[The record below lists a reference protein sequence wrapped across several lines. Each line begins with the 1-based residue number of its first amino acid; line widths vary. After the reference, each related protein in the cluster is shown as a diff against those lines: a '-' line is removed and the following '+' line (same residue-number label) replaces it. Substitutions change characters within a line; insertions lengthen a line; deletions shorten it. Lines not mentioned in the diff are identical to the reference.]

1 MSEALAVRE
10 EYRLREWGQI
20 IREHHESGLTA
31 RDFCRERGIS
41 ERSYYYWL
49 RKLRERA
56 ADQPPP
62 ELVRLN
68 EERDVGRMH
77 ISLNGSE
84 LNLPGNI
91 DADLVCAL
99 LKAIQSL

>member
-10 EYRLREWGQI
+10 EYRLREWGQL

-31 RDFCRERGIS
+31 REFCRERGIS

-56 ADQPPP
+56 AEQQSP

-68 EERDVGRMH
+68 DERDIGRLR

-99 LKAIQSL
+99 LKSIQSL

>member
-31 RDFCRERGIS
+31 REFCRERGIS

-56 ADQPPP
+56 AGHSEP
-62 ELVRLN
+62 ELVKLD
-68 EERDVGRMH
+68 ESKTTSELK
-77 ISLNGSE
+77 ISLKGAE
-84 LNLPGNI
+84 LILPGAIDI
-91 DADLVCAL
+91 DAVCAL
-99 LKAIQSL
+99 LKSIQRL